1 MTCCGLLG
9 FDSKSTN
16 KTLLILSVRKQ
27 WRKTTTVSCLNTIDF
42 VPFWSV
48 SRNISKRN
56 LEETGPCTWY
66 IKGYTTIMRLNLLSS
81 FESDRGKSAKLWGWN
96 LICQTNH
103 YNLISWCHHL
113 TKITGQNIIYIYPWV
128 PWVLK
133 IC

>member
-1 MTCCGLLG
+1 MSLQLLRRIVVVFRWVEWPVVAYFALTQSLPIRLHCLCYIYICRTVG
-9 FDSKSTN
+9 EKLP
-16 KTLLILSVRKQ
+16 LLLTRIQL
-27 WRKTTTVSCLNTIDF
+27 TF

-103 YNLISWCHHL
+103 YNLISR
-113 TKITGQNIIYIYPWV
+113 
-128 PWVLK
+128 
-133 IC
+133 